1 MMHLYA
7 GQQNVGI
14 ATSLALTM
22 FDGDEL
28 NDAMGVPFLYG
39 MAEVFFISIYC
50 VVCWKAG
57 WTKAPANE
65 SFFKVI
71 RRSYEIGVEDED
83 DEEGDKDSNSK
94 DGETT
99 AMSATEVGSP

>member
-1 MMHLYA
+1 M
-7 GQQNVGI
+7 GI

-22 FDGDEL
+22 FEGDEL

-39 MAEVFFISIYC
+39 MAEIFFISIYC
-50 VVCWKAG
+50 VFAWKAG

-65 SFFKVI
+65 SFCKVI
-71 RRSYEIGVEDED
+71 GKSYEVGDED
-83 DEEGDKDSNSK
+83 DDLDERDSK

-99 AMSATEVGSP
+99 AVMSASEVGSP